1 MQSYPL
7 INTENPLWYKVV
19 QVYVSMPPTVLNE
32 NLISRY
38 KSLVA
43 SLYVEPPKEAEVGS
57 FENEKET
64 DISVDST
71 TAKVKSKVE
80 TKKKRKSQP
89 ETSTEKQNLAKKQSK
104 DIRSFFTP
112 SKENKSNNQT
122 RKTEPSK
129 NSVIDLTE

>member
-1 MQSYPL
+1 MVKKKSSDIYPEKFRDQQSFFLPEELSSDKYRKSPL
-7 INTENPLWYKVV
+7 V
-19 QVYVSMPPTVLNE
+19 QGSLELSCKVYVSMPPTVLNK

-57 FENEKET
+57 FENEQET

-89 ETSTEKQNLAKKQSK
+89 ETSTE
-104 DIRSFFTP
+104 
-112 SKENKSNNQT
+112 NKISQET
-122 RKTEPSK
+122 K
-129 NSVIDLTE
+129 

>member
-1 MQSYPL
+1 MLAGTLTTIKLRVSITSL
-7 INTENPLWYKVV
+7 TSVV
-19 QVYVSMPPTVLNE
+19 ICP
-32 NLISRY
+32 
-38 KSLVA
+38 
-43 SLYVEPPKEAEVGS
+43 
-57 FENEKET
+57 ET

>member
-1 MQSYPL
+1 
-7 INTENPLWYKVV
+7 
-19 QVYVSMPPTVLNE
+19 MPPTVLNE

-38 KSLVA
+38 TSLVA

-71 TAKVKSKVE
+71 TAKVE

-112 SKENKSNNQT
+112 SKENKSNHQT